1 MIGNKLTAKQRV
13 ERAYVEL
20 MGHPSTIEYSGLLMV
35 GKYEVRDDVRTAC
48 TDGVNCSYGM
58 KFVEKLDA
66 AELRGLILHET
77 LHKAFQH
84 MFLWKHLWKQNPR
97 KSNMACDYV
106 INLIIKDLDDDTGGF
121 VRLPEGG
128 LLSED
133 YRGMDSQQVFDALS
147 DGDDD
152 NDSGGDSLDDHDWE
166 SGEQMSDADR
176 EQLGKDI
183 DQAIRQGRMA
193 AEKLKGATSQTL
205 GALVEPKVDW
215 REQLRDFICAYTDGK
230 DVSTWA
236 RPARRWLQHDVYMP
250 STVSESIDRIVVA
263 VDTSYSIGDA
273 ELTKFLSEVQSLCAA
288 VSPQQVDLLYW
299 GTEVVKHEVYGRDK
313 QGTLAQSTKHESGGG
328 TDPSCVSD
336 YLRENRINP
345 ECVVVLTDGEV
356 PNWGRFDVPT
366 LWCIVDNK
374 RAHPTNGVAIHID

>member
-1 MIGNKLTAKQRV
+1 MISNKLTAKQRD

-230 DVSTWA
+230 DV
-236 RPARRWLQHDVYMP
+236 
-250 STVSESIDRIVVA
+250 
-263 VDTSYSIGDA
+263 
-273 ELTKFLSEVQSLCAA
+273 
-288 VSPQQVDLLYW
+288 
-299 GTEVVKHEVYGRDK
+299 
-313 QGTLAQSTKHESGGG
+313 
-328 TDPSCVSD
+328 
-336 YLRENRINP
+336 
-345 ECVVVLTDGEV
+345 
-356 PNWGRFDVPT
+356 
-366 LWCIVDNK
+366 
-374 RAHPTNGVAIHID
+374 